1 MSRTLIGADRST
13 LIRLA
18 STLPVGSTERK
29 AILAGLS
36 REAASKYNVP
46 GKHILDN
53 AQVSG
58 NAKVYGGAWVIDNA
72 EVSGKAK
79 VYGRPVLKGRARI
92 GGTAV
97 ILGGE
102 WDGSEG
108 EILSGRWMAPG
119 VPL

>member
-1 MSRTLIGADRST
+1 MSRTLSASDRAS

-18 STLPVGSTERK
+18 SSLPVGDAKRK

-36 REAASKYNVP
+36 KAATEFNVP

-53 AQVSG
+53 AQVYGSARVFGSATVSGSAQVFDTAKVGG
-58 NAKVYGGAWVIDNA
+58 NAV
-72 EVSGKAK
+72 VSGVAQ
-79 VYGRPVLKGRARI
+79 I

-108 EILSGRWMAPG
+108 EILSGRWRAPG
-119 VPL
+119 VPA